1 MHEHAVSRILFF
13 LEEIGLEVPSPL
25 SPISFG
31 DYFPV
36 SISLLFY
43 SFLDPVLSLDYHDC
57 VESQL
62 IARNLS
68 NLNKEVPEYAT
79 LFLLSAESG
88 NRKRTW
94 DKIFLLRALHF
105 PGKTVL
111 AIMWEYLKLANTFK
125 FSPAQ
130 IGLEEILSYLSQK
143 FSRGK

>member
-13 LEEIGLEVPSPL
+13 LGEIGLGVPSSL
-25 SPISFG
+25 SSISFG
-31 DYFPV
+31 DYFLV
-36 SISLLFY
+36 SISLIFC

-62 IARNLS
+62 ISRNLS
-68 NLNKEVPEYAT
+68 NLDKEVSEYAT

-88 NRKRTW
+88 NGERTG
-94 DKIFLLRALHF
+94 DKIFLLQALHF

-111 AIMWEYLKLANTFK
+111 AIMWEYLKLAKTFK

-130 IGLEEILSYLSQK
+130 IGLEEIQSYLSQK